1 MTILKN
7 KVAVITGGSR
17 GIGAAAAK
25 KLAEMGAHIAILFG
39 KSDDHAKKIV
49 DAAIAMGVKAKS
61 YKVDGADSAA
71 VAKAIGQIASDFG
84 HIDILVNNA
93 GIYDVKPLA
102 DTTDADFDRMYNI
115 NVRSVFAAAREA
127 IKHMPEGGRIINIG
141 SVLGERAIFPGM
153 TAYAMS
159 KFAVAGMSR
168 AWAWD
173 LGPRKITVNC
183 VEPGPVNTDMN
194 PETSEWSDMQKK
206 LTALGRFGQPH
217 EVAEVIAFLA
227 SPASSNVTGATITV
241 DGGMNA

>member
-1 MTILKN
+1 MSILTG

-25 KLAEMGAHIAILFG
+25 KLAEMGAHVAVTFS
-39 KSDDHAKKIV
+39 KSDAAAQSIV
-49 DAAIAMGVKAKS
+49 DQAVKMGVKSKA
-61 YKVDGADSAA
+61 YKVDHQNSAA
-71 VAKAIGQIASDFG
+71 VGKTISDIASDFG

-102 DTTDADFDRMYNI
+102 DTTDADFDRMFNV
-115 NVRSVFAAAREA
+115 NVRSVFVAAREA
-127 IKHMPEGGRIINIG
+127 IKHMPDGGRIINIA

-227 SPASSNVTGATITV
+227 SPASSNVNGATITV